1 MWEDL
6 VVLPQIFTVPEC
18 QKVSGYWVY
27 FLMNCNLPLEIDLSV
42 QQTAGHYKLV
52 NL

>member
-1 MWEDL
+1 MEDL
-6 VVLPQIFTVPEC
+6 VVPPQIFIVSEC
-18 QKVSGYWVY
+18 QKVNVYWVY
-27 FLMNCNLPLEIDLSV
+27 FPMDYTLPLEIDLSV